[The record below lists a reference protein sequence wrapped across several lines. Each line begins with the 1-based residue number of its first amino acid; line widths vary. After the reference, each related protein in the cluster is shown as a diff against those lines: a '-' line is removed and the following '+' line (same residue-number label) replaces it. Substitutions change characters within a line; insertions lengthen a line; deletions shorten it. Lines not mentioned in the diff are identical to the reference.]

1 MKPTAKRDY
10 RPVIGGTIAFLSLA
24 GLLAL
29 FHFQGQEIPP
39 PAPSPPASGQ
49 PPVQLYFTRPGE
61 AAQPAEGELVQAIDG
76 ARFTLEVASYNFNL
90 WSVRHALLRALRR
103 GVEVRMVVDSDHLLQ
118 PEVADLLE
126 AGIPVVGD
134 RGAGLMHHKFVVI
147 DGLDT
152 WTGSMNLTYGG
163 ARLDHNNWLGLRSTL
178 LAEDFR
184 REFDEMF
191 VEDRF
196 GPASR
201 ADTPH
206 PRLQIDGMEVEVL
219 FSPDD
224 RVAARLVALLRGAR
238 QNIDVMAY
246 SFTADALAE
255 AMLDRAR
262 DGVAVRGVFD
272 KGQANASGA
281 EFSRLQQAGLDVRL
295 DRSDGLLH
303 HKVIVIDGETVI
315 TGSYNF
321 TRSAEEQNDEAVL
334 ILHDPALAQ
343 RFLEEF
349 EMLFDAAG
357 SNGAV
362 GSAHPCLAGAGR
374 EPSAWRDADG
384 QRPRTPVTTA
394 APIGV
399 AHEEE

>member
-1 MKPTAKRDY
+1 MQPTTKRDH
-10 RPVIGGTIAFLSLA
+10 RPLVGGTIALLSLV

-29 FHFQGQEIPP
+29 FHFQGGEAPP
-39 PAPSPPASGQ
+39 PAPSALPSGQ
-49 PPVQLYFTRPGE
+49 PAIQLYFTRPGE
-61 AAQPAEGELVQAIDG
+61 AAQPAEDELVQAIDE

-90 WSVRHALLRALRR
+90 WSVRQALLRAQRR
-103 GVEVRMVVDSDHLLQ
+103 GVDVRMVVDSDHLLE
-118 PEVADLLE
+118 PEVADLLK

-134 RGAGLMHHKFVVI
+134 RGPGLMHHKFVVI

-163 ARLDHNNWLGLRSTL
+163 ARLDHNNWVKLRSTL

-206 PRLQIDGMEVEVL
+206 PSLQVDGTQLEVL

-224 RVAARLVALLRGAR
+224 RVAARLVALLREAR
-238 QNIDVMAY
+238 RSIDVMAF

-262 DGVAVRGVFD
+262 DGVTVHAVLD
-272 KGQANASGA
+272 EGQANASGA

-295 DRSDGLLH
+295 ERSDGLLH

-334 ILHDPALAQ
+334 ILHDSELARQ
-343 RFLEEF
+343 YLEEF
-349 EMLFDAAG
+349 ETLFEAA
-357 SNGAV
+357 
-362 GSAHPCLAGAGR
+362 
-374 EPSAWRDADG
+374 
-384 QRPRTPVTTA
+384 RP
-394 APIGV
+394 
-399 AHEEE
+399 

>member
-1 MKPTAKRDY
+1 MKLTTKRDH
-10 RPVIGGTIAFLSLA
+10 RPLVGGTIAVLSLA

-29 FHFQGQEIPP
+29 FHFQGEGPP
-39 PAPSPPASGQ
+39 LLAPSAPPSDQ
-49 PPVQLYFTRPGE
+49 PPIQLYFTRPGE
-61 AAQPAEGELVQAIDG
+61 AVQPAEDELVQAIDE

-90 WSVRHALLRALRR
+90 WSVRQALLRALRR
-103 GVEVRMVVDSDHLLQ
+103 GVDVRMVVDSDHLLE

-126 AGIPVVGD
+126 AGIPVIGD
-134 RGAGLMHHKFVVI
+134 RGPGLMHHKFVVI

-163 ARLDHNNWLGLRSTL
+163 ARLDHNNWMKLRSTL

-196 GPASR
+196 GPGSR

-206 PRLQIDGMEVEVL
+206 PSLGVNGTELEVL

-238 QNIDVMAY
+238 QSIDVMAF
-246 SFTADALAE
+246 SFTSDALAE
-255 AMLDRAR
+255 AMLDRSR
-262 DGVAVRGVFD
+262 EGVTVRGVFD
-272 KGQANASGA
+272 EGQANASGA

-295 DRSDGLLH
+295 ERSDGLLH

-334 ILHDPALAQ
+334 ILHDAELARQ
-343 RFLEEF
+343 YLEEF
-349 EMLFDAAG
+349 ETLFEAA
-357 SNGAV
+357 
-362 GSAHPCLAGAGR
+362 
-374 EPSAWRDADG
+374 
-384 QRPRTPVTTA
+384 RP
-394 APIGV
+394 
-399 AHEEE
+399 

>member
-1 MKPTAKRDY
+1 MKLTSLRDY
-10 RPVIGGTIAFLSLA
+10 RPVVGGTIALLSLA

-29 FHFQGQEIPP
+29 FHFQGAQVL
-39 PAPSPPASGQ
+39 
-49 PPVQLYFTRPGE
+49 PPVGSTPTGVSRPIQQSFTPPGDE
-61 AAQPAEGELVQAIDG
+61 SQPAEDDLVRAIDE
-76 ARFTLEVASYNFNL
+76 ARFTVDVASYSFNL
-90 WSVRHALLRALRR
+90 WSMRQALLRAHRR
-103 GVEVRMVVDSDHLLQ
+103 GVEVRMVVDSDHLPE
-118 PEVADLLE
+118 PEVAQLLE
-126 AGIPVVGD
+126 AGIPVIGD
-134 RGAGLMHHKFVVI
+134 RGPGLMHHKFVVI

-152 WTGSMNLTYGG
+152 WTGSMNLTYGS
-163 ARLDHNNWLGLRSTL
+163 ARVDHNNWARLRSAQV
-178 LAEDFR
+178 AEDFR

-196 GPASR
+196 GPASK
-201 ADTPH
+201 ADTPY
-206 PRLQIDGMEVEVL
+206 PRLQIDGTDLEVM

-238 QNIDVMAY
+238 RSIDVMAY

-255 AMLDRAR
+255 AMLDRAHA
-262 DGVAVRGVFD
+262 GVRVRGVLD
-272 KGQANASGA
+272 EGQSTATGA

-334 ILHDPALAQ
+334 VLHNPELAQ
-343 RFLEEF
+343 EYLEEF

-357 SNGAV
+357 
-362 GSAHPCLAGAGR
+362 P
-374 EPSAWRDADG
+374 
-384 QRPRTPVTTA
+384 
-394 APIGV
+394 
-399 AHEEE
+399 